1 MYTIYNNED
10 YKVEMVTV
18 NIANLF
24 IKKKFKQYKTPMIWK
39 KVMP

>member
-18 NIANLF
+18 NIANLL
-24 IKKKFKQYKTPMIWK
+24 KKIIIQTI
-39 KVMP
+39 